1 MASLTRRRNRDGSA
15 SWDATVRVVGYPTA
29 CKTFSTKLEADLW
42 ASRIEAAARGR
53 TLTLARGLTLAQLID
68 EALPKVDRPVSAA
81 FAYWRAQLGF
91 LRLIDVTPQLI
102 ALHRDRLLG
111 APCRGFNNKTC
122 KPRSNA
128 TVRTYLLDTRKHEI
142 LLGMVNYV

>member
-81 FAYWRAQLGF
+81 FM
-91 LRLIDVTPQLI
+91 
-102 ALHRDRLLG
+102 
-111 APCRGFNNKTC
+111 
-122 KPRSNA
+122 A
-128 TVRTYLLDTRKHEI
+128 TRVRTCVPNLQYLQRLNRVVQPQRYRRRPFIDPHKIVVARRELHTPSVSAAVSGDTMDARARPR
-142 LLGMVNYV
+142 